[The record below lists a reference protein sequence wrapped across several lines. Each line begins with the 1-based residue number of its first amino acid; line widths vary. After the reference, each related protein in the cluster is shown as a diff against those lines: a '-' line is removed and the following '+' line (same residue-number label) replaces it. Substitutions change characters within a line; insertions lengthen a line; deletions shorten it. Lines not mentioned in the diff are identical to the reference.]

1 MASTVEYKSLK
12 RNGTANWKTGQW
24 KLLMLNGKRMKRNE
38 NRLRD
43 LWDIKFT
50 NICILEGPGEERG
63 KGPEKTF
70 ENKIGENFPYLG
82 RK

>member
-1 MASTVEYKSLK
+1 
-12 RNGTANWKTGQW
+12 
-24 KLLMLNGKRMKRNE
+24 MLSGKRMKRSE
-38 NRLRD
+38 NSLRD

-50 NICILEGPGEERG
+50 NICILEGRGEERG

-70 ENKIGENFPYLG
+70 EDKIGENFPYLG

>member
-1 MASTVEYKSLK
+1 
-12 RNGTANWKTGQW
+12 
-24 KLLMLNGKRMKRNE
+24 MLNGKRMKRNE
-38 NRLRD
+38 NSLRD

-63 KGPEKTF
+63 KGPEKAF
-70 ENKIGENFPYLG
+70 EDKIGENFPCLG